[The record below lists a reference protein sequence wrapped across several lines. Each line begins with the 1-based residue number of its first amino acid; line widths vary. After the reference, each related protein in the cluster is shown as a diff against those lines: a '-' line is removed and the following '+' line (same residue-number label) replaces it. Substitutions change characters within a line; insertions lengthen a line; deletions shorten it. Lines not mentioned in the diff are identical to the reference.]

1 MSAPATDRS
10 HLKAYAE
17 AIALW
22 CARFDTAEIAVRL
35 GVPEAMVTRWV
46 ANFRDVVRAEA

>member
-1 MSAPATDRS
+1 MGNAGPTDRQ

-22 CARFDTAEIAVRL
+22 CAKFDTAEIGSRL
-35 GVPEAMVTRWV
+35 GVPEAMVAMWV
-46 ANFRDVVRAEA
+46 ANFRDVVRAE